1 MNKSSQFTNLLSTFK
16 IQIRNPIRVCL
27 ILTFL
32 SNYKFYCQF
41 LCRLNL
47 EHQFLAWSVIVST
60 KASIVHGPRQ
70 IYLIVIERQCWCF
83 PPPLPAQQTWSLSEA
98 EESSCCKV
106 EAKFH
111 IHNYLRADY
120 AVLASRAG
128 AARYTVGIDPGQVRS
143 PQPSLLSPLPLPPPA
158 PSSGSSAVP
167 ASAE

>member
-1 MNKSSQFTNLLSTFK
+1 ML
-16 IQIRNPIRVCL
+16 V
-27 ILTFL
+27 
-32 SNYKFYCQF
+32 
-41 LCRLNL
+41 
-47 EHQFLAWSVIVST
+47 
-60 KASIVHGPRQ
+60 
-70 IYLIVIERQCWCF
+70 F

-158 PSSGSSAVP
+158 PSSGSRAVP